1 MGTLVIGIAGGT
13 GSGKTTLTQALI
25 DAFPG
30 KTSVVYHDN
39 YYRAFP
45 DLSYE
50 ERKGINWDSPDAFDS
65 ALMVAQLK
73 ELIAG
78 NAIECPIYDYSIYN
92 PSEQTQRIEPAD
104 VIIVEGILIF
114 ADPDICGLL
123 DIKLFVDTDADVR
136 ILRRIK
142 RDVIERGRTLES
154 VEKQYLET
162 VKPMHELYVEPSK
175 HNADII
181 VPEGGRNLVALD
193 MLIHR
198 VAGQIGVASP
208 GGRYRAR

>member
-1 MGTLVIGIAGGT
+1 MGSLVIGIAGGS

-30 KTSVVYHDN
+30 KTSVIYHDN

-45 DLSYE
+45 DLTYE

-65 ALMVAQLK
+65 ALMVSQLK
-73 ELIAG
+73 QLIAG
-78 NAIECPIYDYSIYN
+78 EAIECPTYDYSIYN
-92 PSEQTQRIEPAD
+92 PSDKTQRVEPAA

-114 ADPDICGLL
+114 ADPEICALL
-123 DIKLFVDTDADVR
+123 DIKLFVDTDSDVR

-154 VEKQYLET
+154 VERQYLET
-162 VKPMHELYVEPSK
+162 VKPMHELYVQPSK

-198 VAGQIGVASP
+198 VAGEIGISSP
-208 GGRYRAR
+208 CHHGR

>member
-1 MGTLVIGIAGGT
+1 MNTLVIGIAGGT
-13 GSGKTTLTQALI
+13 GSGKTTLTHALI

-45 DLSYE
+45 DLTYE
-50 ERKGINWDSPDAFDS
+50 ERKRVNWDSPDAFDS
-65 ALMVAQLK
+65 ELMAAQLR
-73 ELIAG
+73 ELISG
-78 NAIECPIYDYSIYN
+78 RAIECPIYDYSIYN
-92 PSEQTQRIEPAD
+92 PSDRTTRIEPAP

-114 ADPDICGLL
+114 AEKAICDLL
-123 DIKLFVDTDADVR
+123 DIKIFVDTDADIR

-142 RDVIERGRTLES
+142 RDVIERGRTIES
-154 VEKQYLET
+154 VEKQYVDT
-162 VKPMHELYVEPSK
+162 VKPMHELYVQPSK

-193 MLIHR
+193 MLFHR
-198 VAGQIGVASP
+198 IRGQIGE
-208 GGRYRAR
+208 

>member
-1 MGTLVIGIAGGT
+1 MSSLVIGVAGGT

-45 DLSYE
+45 DLTYE
-50 ERKGINWDSPDAFDS
+50 ERKAINWDAPQTFDNDLLVS
-65 ALMVAQLK
+65 QLRQ
-73 ELIAG
+73 LISG
-78 NAIECPIYDYSIYN
+78 QAIECPIYDYSIYN
-92 PSEQTQRIEPAD
+92 PSDRTTRIEPAP

-114 ADPDICGLL
+114 AEKAICDLL
-123 DIKLFVDTDADVR
+123 DIKIFVDTDADIR

-142 RDVIERGRTLES
+142 RDVIERGRTIES
-154 VEKQYLET
+154 VEKQYVDT
-162 VKPMHELYVEPSK
+162 VKPMHELYVQPSK

-193 MLIHR
+193 MLFHR
-198 VAGQIGVASP
+198 IRGQIGE
-208 GGRYRAR
+208 

>member
-1 MGTLVIGIAGGT
+1 MSSLVIGIAGGT

-30 KTSVVYHDN
+30 KTSVIYHYN

-45 DLSYE
+45 DLTYE

-65 ALMVAQLK
+65 DLMVSQLK
-73 ELIAG
+73 QLIAG
-78 NAIECPIYDYSIYN
+78 EAIECPIYDYSIYN
-92 PSEQTQRIEPAD
+92 PSNQTQRVEPAE

-114 ADPDICGLL
+114 ADPEICSLL

-162 VKPMHELYVEPSK
+162 VKPMHELYVQPSR

-198 VAGQIGVASP
+198 VAGEIGITSP
-208 GGRYRAR
+208 CHHGR

>member
-30 KTSVVYHDN
+30 RTSVVYHDN

-45 DLSYE
+45 DLTYE
-50 ERKGINWDSPDAFDS
+50 ERRRINWDAPDAFDTT
-65 ALMVAQLK
+65 LMVAQLK
-73 ELIAG
+73 QLIAG
-78 NAIECPIYDYSIYN
+78 EAIDCPIYDYSIYN
-92 PSEQTQRIEPAD
+92 PSGDTQRIEPAE
-104 VIIVEGILIF
+104 VVIVEGILIF
-114 ADPDICGLL
+114 ANPEICDLL

-198 VAGQIGVASP
+198 VAGQIGITTPCRHGS
-208 GGRYRAR
+208 

>member
-1 MGTLVIGIAGGT
+1 MSSLVIGIAGGT

-30 KTSVVYHDN
+30 KTSVIYHDN

-45 DLSYE
+45 DLTYE

-65 ALMVAQLK
+65 DLMVSQLK
-73 ELIAG
+73 QLIAG
-78 NAIECPIYDYSIYN
+78 EAIECPIYDYSIYN
-92 PSEQTQRIEPAD
+92 PSTQTQRVEPAE

-114 ADPDICGLL
+114 ADPEICSLL

-162 VKPMHELYVEPSK
+162 VKPMHELYVQPSR

-198 VAGQIGVASP
+198 VAGEIGITSP
-208 GGRYRAR
+208 CHHGR

>member
-1 MGTLVIGIAGGT
+1 MGKSLVIGVAGGT
-13 GSGKTTLTQALI
+13 GSGKTTLTQALR

-30 KTSVVYHDN
+30 QTSVLYHDN

-45 DLSYE
+45 DLTYE
-50 ERKGINWDSPDAFDS
+50 ERKAVNWDAPDAFDNDAMVRDLS
-65 ALMVAQLK
+65 ALISGQ
-73 ELIAG
+73 
-78 NAIECPIYDYSIYN
+78 AIDCPIYDYSIYN
-92 PSEQTQRIEPAD
+92 PSGRFERIEPKP
-104 VIIVEGILIF
+104 VVIVEGILIF
-114 ADPDICGLL
+114 AEPRICDLL
-123 DIKLFVDTDADVR
+123 DIKIFVDTDADVR
-136 ILRRIK
+136 IMRRIK

-162 VKPMHELYVEPSK
+162 VKPMHELYVQPSK

-198 VAGQIGVASP
+198 VRGAIA
-208 GGRYRAR
+208 AA

>member
-1 MGTLVIGIAGGT
+1 MSALVIGVAGGT
-13 GSGKTTLTQALI
+13 GSGKTTLTEALV

-30 KTSVVYHDN
+30 KTSVLYHDN

-45 DLSYE
+45 DLTYD
-50 ERKGINWDSPDAFDS
+50 ERKAINWDAPEAFDN
-65 ALMVAQLK
+65 ALMVSQLK
-73 ELIAG
+73 RLIAG
-78 NAIECPIYDYSIYN
+78 EAIECPIYDYSIYN
-92 PSEQTQRIEPAD
+92 PSGRTSTVSPAP

-114 ADPDICGLL
+114 AEPAICELL
-123 DIKLFVDTDADVR
+123 DIKIFVDTDADIR

-154 VEKQYLET
+154 VEKQYVET
-162 VKPMHELYVEPSK
+162 VKPMHELYVQPSK

-198 VAGQIGVASP
+198 VRGEIGE
-208 GGRYRAR
+208 

>member
-1 MGTLVIGIAGGT
+1 MRSRRRRAI
-13 GSGKTTLTQALI
+13 SFK
-25 DAFPG
+25 DSFPG
-30 KTSVVYHDN
+30 KTSVIYHDN

-45 DLSYE
+45 DLTYE

-65 ALMVAQLK
+65 DLMVSQLK
-73 ELIAG
+73 QLIAG
-78 NAIECPIYDYSIYN
+78 EAIECPIYDYSIYN
-92 PSEQTQRIEPAD
+92 PSNQTQRVEPAE

-114 ADPDICGLL
+114 ADPEICSLL

-162 VKPMHELYVEPSK
+162 VKPMHELYVQPSR

-198 VAGQIGVASP
+198 VAGEIGITSP
-208 GGRYRAR
+208 CHHGR